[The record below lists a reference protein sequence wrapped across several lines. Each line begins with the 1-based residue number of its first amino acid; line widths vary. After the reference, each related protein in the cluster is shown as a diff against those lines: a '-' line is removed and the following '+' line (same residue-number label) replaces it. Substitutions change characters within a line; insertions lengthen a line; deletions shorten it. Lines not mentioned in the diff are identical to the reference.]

1 MASFRNRSCPA
12 AVCGD
17 SLNRL
22 SWQSGPHMTRRTH
35 LALLTAAAA
44 TAGSPVFGKDNTMLQ
59 EILEASQKDK
69 KGVNLYVKGQAL
81 PGIVTKI
88 DSEFV
93 ELRSRE

>member
-1 MASFRNRSCPA
+1 
-12 AVCGD
+12 
-17 SLNRL
+17 
-22 SWQSGPHMTRRTH
+22 MTRRTH

-44 TAGSPVFGKDNTMLQ
+44 AAGTPVFGKDNSMLQ

-69 KGVNLYVKGQAL
+69 KGVNLYVKGQAV

-93 ELRSRE
+93 ELRSREFSRIVVRLASIDAAALS